1 MVIIIV
7 IHSRKRVC
15 TVPMMTNCLFADK
28 SNHGALIS
36 LAEVQVLDNA
46 MMINDLRVSAILKRP
61 LFRICMLS
69 GG

>member
-1 MVIIIV
+1 
-7 IHSRKRVC
+7 
-15 TVPMMTNCLFADK
+15 MMTNCLFADK

-36 LAEVQVLDNA
+36 LAEVQVLDNTV
-46 MMINDLRVSAILKRP
+46 MINDLRVSAILKRP